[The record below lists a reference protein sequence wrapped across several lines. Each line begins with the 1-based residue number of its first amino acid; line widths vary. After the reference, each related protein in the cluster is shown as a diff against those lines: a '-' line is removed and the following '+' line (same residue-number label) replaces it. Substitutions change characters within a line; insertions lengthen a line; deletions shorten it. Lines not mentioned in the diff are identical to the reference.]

1 MKKTV
6 ALIIVAV
13 VFVGWT
19 LYNLVTGI
27 AGLSKS
33 GISQLS
39 RYPEVGTRC
48 EVYVDF
54 ANESYTV
61 NHSLNYLIPTGAEHF
76 YFAISEDGAV
86 PLLIKASQSWYD
98 KNFDKDGFAKDTV
111 TLVCEVGKFDS
122 DSRFKIG
129 ELNRDLSSIGES
141 VSTEKYL
148 NANYRTMYV
157 FRVIT
162 GAVSIAAVAAIFGL
176 LKLGLRS
183 GKAATALTIFIIS
196 AVLFCIADMLV
207 LEHL

>member
-13 VFVGWT
+13 MFVGWT

-39 RYPEVGTRC
+39 RSPEVGTRC
-48 EVYVDF
+48 EVRVDL
-54 ANESYTV
+54 AKEVYEID
-61 NHSLNYLIPTGAEHF
+61 HKLNYLIPTGSEHF
-76 YFAISEDGAV
+76 YFAVSEDGVV
-86 PLLIKASQSWYD
+86 PLLIKASPSWYD
-98 KNFDKDGFAKDTV
+98 KNFDKDCSAKSTI
-111 TLVCEVGKFDS
+111 TLMCEVNKFDS
-122 DSRFKIG
+122 DSRYKLN

-157 FRVIT
+157 FRLIT
-162 GAVSIAAVAAIFGL
+162 GVVSTAAAAAVFGL

-183 GKAATALTIFIIS
+183 GKAATALTIFIIV